1 MKRPHPRAFYVY
13 SELPAPGVPFF
24 RLLFAAV
31 FIGLSQSACSPEL
44 SEKSW
49 NVDVLA
55 PIAWTSLEVRD
66 IVGDTLVEANS
77 DGLLSLVRR
86 QKVFEYGM
94 DDLLEP
100 YSSTFQNTSKLQT
113 LDLGTRKVTQQL
125 SLGQI
130 AATQGALGNF
140 IIINHG
146 NSVPIPPIASSGA
159 ISYPVQANNLFTSM
173 TLLDGWMVLSI
184 RNRLPIDLVNFDY
197 SLVNSAAGNT
207 VIGSV
212 VASIPANG
220 TVKDSVRLN
229 NYAVLEGSM
238 IANINSFSSPG
249 TGGAGVLIDTTDFL
263 RFEVLIRD
271 LEPYEATAIFPAQE
285 LLDYTE
291 ESLLPTDFK
300 LVSMVIDTGVLYME
314 AITTVEE
321 QVYLDYE
328 IPSATLGGQTL
339 LLAET
344 LPPAPPNGVNSI
356 ISTRNIEGYTVD
368 LHGINEDPNVFNTF
382 YAHLRARIDS
392 TGNMVFISLEDSIF
406 LITGIEGMMP
416 SKVNGWL
423 GSDTTVS
430 DNESIDLFLFEDLLG
445 GSFDLE
451 AARIDLEVINPM
463 GADMEFV
470 MSDVRARNTRTQ
482 TTQALQWTNL
492 GQALEL
498 PGATDLA
505 SLNQSQAT
513 ESHFDID
520 ETNSN
525 LDELFEIQPNR
536 LLYDLEIR
544 TNPGLPPDYSGF
556 LYRDQPIEVWLNLE
570 VPLHLSFEHLLL
582 SDSSAFNFSDIDP
595 EARVESGIFSM
606 ICDNGLPFEAN
617 MEIIALDSLNQPLD
631 TLVNGGIV
639 APAELDSDDLVSQS
653 VRTVFEFA
661 ADSERIDGL
670 RKARKLVFN
679 GDYTTA
685 NVPDRLKLFDHY
697 ATEIRLTGEFQ
708 FRVN

>member
-1 MKRPHPRAFYVY
+1 M
-13 SELPAPGVPFF
+13 
-24 RLLFAAV
+24 
-31 FIGLSQSACSPEL
+31 LSCSPDL
-44 SEKSW
+44 ANKSW
-49 NVDVLA
+49 EVDVLA

-66 IVGDTLVEANS
+66 IVGDTLVSADS

-86 QKVFEYGM
+86 QKVFQYGM
-94 DDLLEP
+94 DDLLDP
-100 YSSTFQNTSKLQT
+100 YSSTFQNTAKLQT
-113 LDLGTRKVTQQL
+113 LDLGTRQLTQVL
-125 SLGQI
+125 TLGQI
-130 AATQGALGNF
+130 ASTQGALGNF
-140 IIINHG
+140 ININHG
-146 NSVPIPPIASSGA
+146 NTVPIPPITSSGP
-159 ISYPVQANNLFTSM
+159 IQYPVQANNLFTSL
-173 TLLDGWMVLSI
+173 TLLDGWLVLSI
-184 RNRLPIDLVNFDY
+184 RNRLPIDLTNFDY
-197 SLVNSAAGNT
+197 SLVNTQAGNT
-207 VIGSV
+207 VIGNV
-212 VASIPANG
+212 IASIPANA

-229 NYAVLEGSM
+229 NYTVLEGSM
-238 IANINSFSSPG
+238 TANVNAFASPG
-249 TGGAGVLIDTTDFL
+249 SNGVGILIDTTDFI
-263 RFEVLIRD
+263 RFDVVIRD
-271 LEPYEATAIFPAQE
+271 LEPFEATAVFPAQE

-291 ESLLPTDFK
+291 ESMLPTDFE

-314 AITTVEE
+314 AVTTVEE
-321 QVYLDYE
+321 VVFLDYE

-344 LPPAPPNGVNSI
+344 LPPAPPNGTNSL
-356 ISTRNIEGYTVD
+356 ISTRNIEGYTVN
-368 LHGINEDPNVFNTF
+368 LNGITGAPNVFNTF

-423 GSDTTVS
+423 GSDTTVT

-445 GSFDLE
+445 GQFDLE

-463 GADMEFV
+463 GAQMEFALT
-470 MSDVRARNTRTQ
+470 DVRARNTRTQ

-492 GQALEL
+492 GQPLQL
-498 PGATDLA
+498 PSATDQSA
-505 SLNQSQAT
+505 LNQSLAS
-513 ESHFDID
+513 ESHFLID

-544 TNPGLPPDYSGF
+544 TNPGLSPNYNGF

-582 SDSSAFNFSDIDP
+582 SDTSAFNFSDIDP
-595 EARVESGIFSM
+595 DSRVESGIFSL
-606 ICDNGLPFEAN
+606 ICDNGLPFEAQ
-617 MEIIALDSLNQPLD
+617 MEILALDSLNEVVD
-631 TLVNGGIV
+631 TLVVSGIV
-639 APAELDSDDLVSQS
+639 AQAELDEDLLVTET

-661 ADSERIDGL
+661 ADGERMNRL
-670 RKARKLVFN
+670 RAARKLVFN

-685 NVPDRLKLFDHY
+685 NRPDRLKLFDHY

-708 FRVN
+708 YRVN

>member
-1 MKRPHPRAFYVY
+1 MA
-13 SELPAPGVPFF
+13 LG
-24 RLLFAAV
+24 
-31 FIGLSQSACSPEL
+31 CSPDL
-44 SEKSW
+44 ANKSW
-49 NVDVLA
+49 EVDVLA

-66 IVGDTLVEANS
+66 IVGDTLVSADSE
-77 DGLLSLVRR
+77 GLLSLVRR
-86 QKVFEYGM
+86 QKVFQYGM
-94 DDLLEP
+94 DDLLDP
-100 YSSTFQNTSKLQT
+100 YSSTFQNTAKLQT
-113 LDLGTRKVTQQL
+113 LDLGTRQLTQVL
-125 SLGQI
+125 TLGQI
-130 AATQGALGNF
+130 ASTQGALGNF
-140 IIINHG
+140 ININHG
-146 NSVPIPPIASSGA
+146 NVVPIPPISSSSP
-159 ISYPVQANNLFTSM
+159 IQYPVQANNLFTSM

-184 RNRLPIDLVNFDY
+184 RNRLPIDLTNFDY
-197 SLVNSAAGNT
+197 SLVNAQAGNT

-212 VASIPANG
+212 IASIPANT

-229 NYAVLEGSM
+229 NYSVLEGSM
-238 IANINSFSSPG
+238 TANINTFSSPG
-249 TGGAGVLIDTTDFL
+249 SNGVGILIDTTDFI
-263 RFEVLIRD
+263 RFDVVIRD

-291 ESLLPTDFK
+291 ESMLPTDFE

-314 AITTVEE
+314 AVTTVEE
-321 QVYLDYE
+321 VVFLDYE

-344 LPPAPPNGVNSI
+344 LPPAPPNGTNSLF
-356 ISTRNIEGYTVD
+356 STRNIEGYTVN
-368 LHGINEDPNVFNTF
+368 LNGITGAPNVFNTF
-382 YAHLRARIDS
+382 YAHLKARIDS

-423 GSDTTVS
+423 GSDTTVT

-445 GSFDLE
+445 GQFDLE

-463 GADMEFV
+463 GAQMEFALT
-470 MSDVRARNTRTQ
+470 DVRARNTRTQ

-492 GQALEL
+492 GQPLQ
-498 PGATDLA
+498 LA
-505 SLNQSQAT
+505 SAVDQSALNQSVAS
-513 ESHFDID
+513 ESHFWID

-544 TNPGLPPDYSGF
+544 TNPGLSPDYSGF

-570 VPLHLSFEHLLL
+570 VPLHLSFEHLRL
-582 SDSSAFNFSDIDP
+582 SDTSAFNFSDIDP
-595 EARVESGIFSM
+595 DARVESGIFSL
-606 ICDNGLPFEAN
+606 ICDNGLPFEAQ
-617 MEIIALDSLNQPLD
+617 MEILALDSLNEVVD
-631 TLVNGGIV
+631 TLVASGIV
-639 APAELDSDDLVSQS
+639 AEAELDANLLVTES

-661 ADSERIDGL
+661 ADGARMDRL

-685 NVPDRLKLFDHY
+685 NRPDRLKLFDHY

-708 FRVN
+708 YRVN

>member
-1 MKRPHPRAFYVY
+1 MQIRFPKIA
-13 SELPAPGVPFF
+13 S
-24 RLLFAAV
+24 
-31 FIGLSQSACSPEL
+31 IGLAGMALGCSPDL
-44 SEKSW
+44 ANKSW
-49 NVDVLA
+49 EVDVLA

-66 IVGDTLVEANS
+66 IVGDTLVSADSE
-77 DGLLSLVRR
+77 GLLSLVRR
-86 QKVFEYGM
+86 QKVFQYGM
-94 DDLLEP
+94 DDLLDP
-100 YSSTFQNTSKLQT
+100 YSSTFQNTAKLQT
-113 LDLGTRKVTQQL
+113 LDLGTRQLTQVL
-125 SLGQI
+125 TLGQI
-130 AATQGALGNF
+130 ASTQGALGNF
-140 IIINHG
+140 ININHG
-146 NSVPIPPIASSGA
+146 NVVPIPPISSSSP
-159 ISYPVQANNLFTSM
+159 IQYPVQANNLFTSM

-184 RNRLPIDLVNFDY
+184 RNRLPIDLTNFDY
-197 SLVNSAAGNT
+197 SLVNAQAGNT

-212 VASIPANG
+212 IASIPANT

-229 NYAVLEGSM
+229 NYSVLEGSM
-238 IANINSFSSPG
+238 TANINTFSSPG
-249 TGGAGVLIDTTDFL
+249 SNGVGILIDTTDFI
-263 RFEVLIRD
+263 RFDVVIRD

-291 ESLLPTDFK
+291 ESMLPTDFE

-314 AITTVEE
+314 AVTTVEE
-321 QVYLDYE
+321 VVFLDYE

-344 LPPAPPNGVNSI
+344 LPPAPPNGTNSLF
-356 ISTRNIEGYTVD
+356 STRNIEGYTVN
-368 LHGINEDPNVFNTF
+368 LNGITGAPNVFNTF
-382 YAHLRARIDS
+382 YAHLKARIDS

-423 GSDTTVS
+423 GSDTTVT

-445 GSFDLE
+445 GQFDLE

-463 GADMEFV
+463 GAQMEFALT
-470 MSDVRARNTRTQ
+470 DVRARNTRTQ

-492 GQALEL
+492 GQPLQ
-498 PGATDLA
+498 LA
-505 SLNQSQAT
+505 SAVDQSALNQSVAS
-513 ESHFDID
+513 ESHFWID

-544 TNPGLPPDYSGF
+544 TNPGLSPDYSGF

-570 VPLHLSFEHLLL
+570 VPLHLSFEHLRL
-582 SDSSAFNFSDIDP
+582 SDTSAFNFSDIDP
-595 EARVESGIFSM
+595 DARVESGIFSL
-606 ICDNGLPFEAN
+606 ICDNGLPFEAQ
-617 MEIIALDSLNQPLD
+617 MEILALDSLNEVVD
-631 TLVNGGIV
+631 TLVASGIV
-639 APAELDSDDLVSQS
+639 AEAELDANLLVTES

-661 ADSERIDGL
+661 ADGARMDRL

-685 NVPDRLKLFDHY
+685 NRPDRLKLFDHY

-708 FRVN
+708 YRVN